1 MPLAE
6 ALQVL
11 LGLLRDAGVP
21 HKVMAAGGQYQ
32 QSLPPGRLYHLMRV
46 RIDGDQDVIPEISG
60 HRLMVMVRLMRQ
72 EADWRLRPSNADTS
86 FELTLCS

>member
-21 HKVMAAGGQYQ
+21 HKVVAIGGQYQ

-46 RIDGDQDVIPEISG
+46 RIDADQDVIPEISG

-72 EADWRLRPSNADTS
+72 EADWRLRPSSADTS